1 MPQVVPGVYL
11 PPDNV
16 EKAHEAESS
25 YYMDFYIQ
33 SALFSMEKLM
43 SSKPEITG
51 DMNKVQYY
59 HYYTDHLLFA
69 LGQISNR
76 FVLKKNEKE
85 LYKKRKEQNRMNFDF
100 SDEKYP
106 LLSSKRARN
115 VLEHIDER
123 DMDTILEDGSVGGFN
138 LIDIEADEK
147 FVRIISKERIRYLY
161 SLNLQRNEI
170 WLYDRKNDATIDISL
185 EKLEEELQSL
195 SYSVRCFIDMIKS
208 Y

>member
-1 MPQVVPGVYL
+1 ML
-11 PPDNV
+11 
-16 EKAHEAESS
+16 S
-25 YYMDFYIQ
+25 I
-33 SALFSMEKLM
+33 MEK
-43 SSKPEITG
+43 KKAEQEITG
-51 DMNKVQYY
+51 DMSKVQYY
-59 HYYTDHLLFA
+59 HYYTDHLLFS

-76 FVLKKNEKE
+76 FVLKKEEKE
-85 LYKKRKEQNRMNFDF
+85 LYKKRKKLNRMNFDF
-100 SDEKYP
+100 SEEKYP

-147 FVRIISKERIRYLY
+147 FVRIITKGRTRYLY

-195 SYSVRCFIDMIKS
+195 SFSVRCFIDMIKS